1 MLFRIDAEN
10 NNNIFY
16 MFRILLNTISAGIKN
31 VL

>member
-10 NNNIFY
+10 NKNIFCL
-16 MFRILLNTISAGIKN
+16 FRILLNTISAGVKN

>member
-16 MFRILLNTISAGIKN
+16 LLRILLNTISAGVKN